1 MSEGFAV
8 AVERSHK
15 SADMSADEDDYMSAN
30 FLAESEDLRPGLV
43 HSRTTKRRFEAEK
56 KHHEANKMSR
66 TKSTKQL
73 MEDTRTEALNK
84 PLGEENKGFNLL
96 KMMGF
101 KPGMG
106 LGKAASAGSSLKEP
120 IPIVVRANRGGLG
133 QETEARE
140 RIEARLKTTS
150 EAECNRMAEE
160 FRSAKRSKALLQQVE
175 GDLRKSQR
183 ACYNLD
189 NSKDITEPE
198 QPWFWPRSTHPAS
211 TDGDVRN
218 VVCLDED
225 IADGGIVSSDDALV
239 AHKKSGDESEDED
252 EEEEEEEEDVDPSER
267 LKVLTEYLRQ
277 RHHYCIWCVIRFD
290 DEEDMATSCPGP
302 TRADHDDD

>member
-1 MSEGFAV
+1 M
-8 AVERSHK
+8 
-15 SADMSADEDDYMSAN
+15 SADGDEDDYMSAN

-43 HSRTTKRRFEAEK
+43 HSRATKRRFEAEK

-73 MEDTRTEALNK
+73 MEDTRAEALSK

-101 KPGMG
+101 KPGMA
-106 LGKAASAGSSLKEP
+106 LGKAATASSSLKEP

-133 QETEARE
+133 QESEARE

-160 FRSAKRSKALLQQVE
+160 FRSAKRSKALLQQIE

-189 NSKDITEPE
+189 SAEDIKEPE
-198 QPWFWPRSTHPAS
+198 QPWFWPSSTLPAS

-225 IADGGIVSSDDALV
+225 VADGGIVSSDDVLV
-239 AHKKSGDESEDED
+239 KQTRGWDDSDN

-267 LKVLTEYLRQ
+267 LKVLTEYLRR
-277 RHHYCIWCVIRFD
+277 RHHYCIWCVIRFE
-290 DEEDMATSCPGP
+290 DEEDMTNCPGP

>member
-1 MSEGFAV
+1 M
-8 AVERSHK
+8 
-15 SADMSADEDDYMSAN
+15 SADTDEDDYMSAN
-30 FLAESEDLRPGLV
+30 FLAGSEDLRPGLV
-43 HSRTTKRRFEAEK
+43 HSRATKRRFEAEK
-56 KHHEANKMSR
+56 KHQEANKMSR
-66 TKSTKQL
+66 MKSTKQL

-106 LGKAASAGSSLKEP
+106 LGKAATAGSSIKEP

-133 QETEARE
+133 QESEARE

-150 EAECNRMAEE
+150 EAECNRMAQE
-160 FRSAKRSKALLQQVE
+160 FRNAKRSKALLQQVE

-189 NSKDITEPE
+189 SAQDITEPE
-198 QPWFWPRSTHPAS
+198 QPWFWPRSTLPTSA
-211 TDGDVRN
+211 DGDVRN
-218 VVCLDED
+218 VVSLDED
-225 IADGGIVSSDDALV
+225 VADGGIVSSDDALV
-239 AHKKSGDESEDED
+239 PQKRSWDESDDE

-267 LKVLTEYLRQ
+267 LRVLTEYLRR
-277 RHHYCIWCVIRFD
+277 RHHYCIWCVIRFE
-290 DEEDMATSCPGP
+290 DEEDMASCPGP

>member
-1 MSEGFAV
+1 MSG
-8 AVERSHK
+8 
-15 SADMSADEDDYMSAN
+15 DADEDDYMSMN
-30 FLAESEDLRPGLV
+30 FLAGSEDLRPGLV
-43 HSRTTKRRFEAEK
+43 HSRATKRRFEAEK
-56 KHHEANKMSR
+56 KHKESNKMSR

-73 MEDTRTEALNK
+73 MEDTRTEALSK

-106 LGKAASAGSSLKEP
+106 LGKAATAGSSLKEP

-133 QETEARE
+133 QESEARE

-160 FRSAKRSKALLQQVE
+160 FRNAKRSKVLLQQIE

-189 NSKDITEPE
+189 STQDITEPE
-198 QPWFWPRSTHPAS
+198 EPWFWPRNTHPTS
-211 TDGDVRN
+211 TDSDVRN
-218 VVCLDED
+218 VVSLDED
-225 IADGGIVSSDDALV
+225 VADGGIVSSDDALV
-239 AHKKSGDESEDED
+239 PQKRSWDESDD
-252 EEEEEEEEDVDPSER
+252 EEEEEEEEEDADPSER
-267 LKVLTEYLRQ
+267 LRVLTDYLRQ
-277 RHHYCIWCVIRFD
+277 RHHYCIWCVIRYE
-290 DEEDMATSCPGP
+290 DEEDMASCPGP

>member
-1 MSEGFAV
+1 MSG
-8 AVERSHK
+8 
-15 SADMSADEDDYMSAN
+15 DEDDYMSAN

-73 MEDTRTEALNK
+73 MEDTRTEALSK

-101 KPGMG
+101 KPGMT

-120 IPIVVRANRGGLG
+120 IPIVVRTNRGGLG
-133 QETEARE
+133 QEAEARE

-150 EAECNRMAEE
+150 EAECNRMAEK
-160 FRSAKRSKALLQQVE
+160 FRNDKRSKALSRQAE
-175 GDLRKSQR
+175 ADLRKSQR

-189 NSKDITEPE
+189 VVKDVSEPE
-198 QPWFWPRSTHPAS
+198 QPWFWPPTKAKVDA
-211 TDGDVRN
+211 DGDVRN

-225 IADGGIVSSDDALV
+225 VADGDVVSSDDALRTW
-239 AHKKSGDESEDED
+239 KTNPDESDED
-252 EEEEEEEEDVDPSER
+252 EEEEEEDVDPFER
-267 LKVLTEYLRQ
+267 LRILTEHLRQ
-277 RHHYCIWCVIRFD
+277 HHHYCIWCAIRFD
-290 DEEDMATSCPGP
+290 DDEDMATNCPGP
-302 TRADHDDD
+302 TREDHDDE